1 MKAMIRD
8 AATVEALRPLE
19 VASYLRAT
27 GWNKVEQKEG
37 QYQVWL
43 RENVEALLPL
53 RLDVPDYAL
62 RMGDILRTL
71 AEAEQRSQLAVFSDL
86 LVTNADVL
94 RVAIRDEELADGSMP
109 IEEYTRTAQKVRDLM
124 MAAACSAIERK
135 PVWHKRKPD
144 QAVQYLRTVRVG
156 QTERGSYVLTVLS
169 RVPPELRREEV
180 ESLEDAEQD
189 EPYERKVTAELA
201 RALAAMEQA
210 AENAAASGAFDSF
223 DAAVRSGVSANLCE
237 AVAGLASDGDTSR
250 SLDFSFS
257 WSPTRPVRNGQVSRV
272 SIAGD
277 RAPYVSE
284 AARILKQREPVENF
298 ELEGPVIKLE
308 RTENAPTGMVTVYAM
323 VDDSP
328 RRIRME
334 LPEEEYSQ
342 AIKAHGEGMDIRCE
356 GELAREGRGYV
367 LRNPL
372 GFTVRTTEE

>member
-19 VASYLRAT
+19 VASYLRAA
-27 GWNKVEQKEG
+27 GWDKVDQKEG

-43 RENVEALLPL
+43 RGKTEALLPL
-53 RLDVPDYAL
+53 RLDVRDYAL
-62 RMGDILRTL
+62 RMGDILRVL
-71 AEAEQRSQLAVFSDL
+71 AETEGRSQLAVFSDL

-94 RVAIRDEELADGSMP
+94 RIAIRDEELADGSMP

-169 RVPPELRREEV
+169 RVPPELQV
-180 ESLEDAEQD
+180 QLFEDEAQD

-284 AARILKQREPVENF
+284 AARILKQRAPVEGF
-298 ELEGPVIKLE
+298 EVEGPVVKLE
-308 RTENAPTGMVTVYAM
+308 RDENASTGLVTVYAM